1 MALAM
6 VIINVP
12 EGAKRAEVYGIA
24 KTQEEYNFCVEAA
37 ENPTREVFIPGESE
51 KAAKYAT
58 RFYCRYA
65 EDGGANPL
73 QVSSFVADV
82 GEMICG

>member
-6 VIINVP
+6 LIINVP
-12 EGAKRAEVYGIA
+12 EGAKRAEVFGIA
-24 KTQEEYNFCVEAA
+24 KTQEEYDICVEAA
-37 ENPTREVFIPGESE
+37 ENPARQVFIPGESQT
-51 KAAKYAT
+51 AANYAT

-65 EDGGANPL
+65 DDGGANPL
-73 QVSSFVADV
+73 QVADFVAEV

>member
-12 EGAKRAEVYGIA
+12 ERTRRAEVFGIA
-24 KTQEEYNFCVEAA
+24 KTQKELDFCITAA
-37 ENPTREVFIPGESE
+37 ENPVCEVFLPGETQ
-51 KAAKYAT
+51 KAANYIA
-58 RFYCRYA
+58 RFYERYA